1 MISIYVTGL
10 LILCFG
16 LLNLFGL
23 NQELFWRQLS
33 FFGIGLIVFFI
44 AKRIGRNYFNLNSKF
59 FYWLFIGFL
68 ISVFFLAVEIRGA
81 KRWLNLSFFNFQPSE
96 FFKVFYII
104 FLSQLLSKKKADLD
118 KQISF
123 FVNIFYF
130 FIPAILI
137 FKQPDLGNTIV
148 LGTIFIALI
157 LVSDTPKKYL
167 INLIIFLILAFPV
180 GWFFLQPYQ
189 KIRLMSFFNPHL
201 DAQGTAY
208 NMIQSIITIGSG
220 KFFGKGLGLGTQ
232 TNLRFLPE
240 NYTDFSYASLVE
252 QFGFF
257 GGALIIVLFFLL
269 CLFILKRTLIF
280 SRQDTL
286 EGKQKY
292 YYSLGV
298 LTFLTCQVVV
308 NIGMNL
314 GIMPIT
320 GITLPLISYGG
331 SSLGSLMLALAL
343 FP

>member
-10 LILCFG
+10 LIFCFG

-33 FFGIGLIVFFI
+33 FFGIAIIIFFM
-44 AKRIGRNYFNLNSKF
+44 AKKIRRNYFNLNSKF
-59 FYWLFIGFL
+59 FYWLFIGLL
-68 ISVFFLAVEIRGA
+68 ISVFFLAIEIRGA
-81 KRWLNLSFFNFQPSE
+81 KRWLNFSFFNFQPSE

-104 FLSQLLSKKKADLD
+104 FLSQLLSKKRVDLD
-118 KQISF
+118 KRISF
-123 FVNIFYF
+123 FVNLFYF
-130 FIPAILI
+130 VIPAILI
-137 FKQPDLGNTIV
+137 FKQPDLGSTIV
-148 LGTIFIALI
+148 LGLVFIVMVF
-157 LVSDTPKKYL
+157 VSDTPKKYL
-167 INLIIFLILAFPV
+167 INLVILLILAFPV
-180 GWFFLQPYQ
+180 GWLFLQPYQ
-189 KIRLMSFFNPHL
+189 KVRLMSFFNPHL
-201 DAQGTAY
+201 DTQGTAY

-232 TNLRFLPE
+232 TKLRFLPE

-257 GGALIIVLFFLL
+257 GGGLIIILFFLL
-269 CLFILKRTLIF
+269 CLFILKRTLTF
-280 SRQDTL
+280 CRENTL
-286 EGKQKY
+286 EGKQKF

-298 LTFLTCQVVV
+298 LTFLTCQIVV

-331 SSLGSLMLALAL
+331 SSLGSFMLALAL